1 MQKDWRKGQDSN
13 LHTRNPMK
21 GLAIP
26 GSTNYAYL
34 SICMWP
40 SLSSTCG
47 LCACMIV
54 HFGMSASRF
63 TYFIHLVGYFK
74 AVETNNDCSGFL
86 WHPTGNS

>member
-13 LHTRNPMK
+13 LRTRNPVK

-34 SICMWP
+34 SKYVWS

-47 LCACMIV
+47 LYAHMIV
-54 HFGMSASRF
+54 YFGMSASRL
-63 TYFIHLVGYFK
+63 TYFIRLIGYIK
-74 AVETNNDCSGFL
+74 SSRNQ
-86 WHPTGNS
+86 